1 MAGKKKPSSRGRRP
15 REKRKAPAPRG
26 FISTIE
32 AARLCGVSIFSI
44 QRWFDAGLLT
54 GAKLPGGRRRIRRE
68 SLDEFMRKHI
78 ISTPHAEQ
86 HESLRVLLVDDDARL
101 LGAMREGLLQHG
113 GFVVRSAT
121 SGMEAGLAINEFRPD
136 CIVLDVMLEDVPGAS
151 IVRQVRESQV
161 GKTTRIVAI
170 SGRASDSAR
179 QEILD
184 AGANAY
190 LAKPFAIADLIKA
203 ISGARAAGA

>member
-1 MAGKKKPSSRGRRP
+1 MAPKKKPPARPKRAPSRKTSGT
-15 REKRKAPAPRG
+15 RG

-54 GAKLPGGRRRIRRE
+54 GAKLPGGRRRIRKE

-78 ISTPHAEQ
+78 ISTPQAEQ
-86 HESLRVLLVDDDARL
+86 PESLRVLLVDDDARL

-121 SGMEAGLAINEFRPD
+121 TGMEAGLALTEFRPD

-161 GKTTRIVAI
+161 GRTTRIVAI

-184 AGANAY
+184 AGANAF